1 MKPPSIRAHLLRLVL
16 AMAVPLAGV
25 AGAGI
30 YTDMQQTIANT
41 KVSLRTVA
49 NTMVSNMD
57 GKLASTRRTLE
68 RVAMR
73 PLVRQVDPKNCD
85 GILKDLPALNP
96 DYANAT
102 YTNLDGVAVCS
113 AVPQPGGKPV
123 NVGKAPWFQQLLTEQ
138 RFIVGD
144 PYIGPITGKRVIV
157 LGAPIRNQN
166 HELVGGV
173 QLPLDLNALN
183 PNIPAQFLPAGTR
196 YGFIGE
202 NGVLIWSNVDP
213 DGIQG
218 SRPDNADAA
227 RRTVEVRNGE
237 FESTGSDGVLRFYS
251 VAPLAETGW
260 IAFVGIPSSE
270 VYAAAKQRAKAA
282 TVVAGVAI
290 ALLILFALSVT
301 RRIAGPIAEL
311 ANVARKVHG
320 GDTGARAAT
329 AGPSEVVEVA
339 RAFNAVT
346 DTTLATTRQL
356 EAKISEL
363 QASEQELRQSES
375 YQQALISAIP
385 DLIFT
390 NRRDGEYLDFHAAN
404 PGLLLIP
411 PETFLHHRVDE
422 VLPKPLAAQLMKA
435 FADAL
440 DSNAVQELSYSL
452 QVGGQERVFETRVV
466 PCAND
471 TTMSIVRDITERK
484 QDEAELIRHRDHLEE
499 LVFSRTAELAQS
511 RDAAEA
517 ANRAKS
523 IFLAN
528 MSHELRTPMNGIMGM
543 IELVLRRATDPQQID
558 WLNKSKA
565 SARHLLAVI
574 NDILDISR
582 IEADRLTLDE
592 KNFSITQAI
601 DEVMQMQEAAAR
613 AKGLQLV
620 RDIDP
625 TLPELLCGDALRLKQ
640 ILINFIGNAIK
651 FSRHGEITVR
661 AQTLT
666 EDNNCVL
673 LRIGVIDQG
682 VGISPE
688 DQARLFRAFTQA
700 DGSINRKYGGTGLGL
715 IISKR
720 IALLMGGDAGVISQE
735 GVGSTFW
742 ATARVRKAVEVKP
755 RSNAPEESARETLAR
770 QFAGTRILVAEDE
783 PVNREVAVLLLEEA
797 ALVADVATN
806 GREAVEMARAGAY
819 ALILMDVQMP
829 VMNGLDATR
838 AIRQL
843 PGMEAIPI
851 LAMTANAFAEDRDAC
866 LAAGMDDHIA
876 KPAAPDELC
885 AAVLHWLQKSG
896 SRATA

>member
-41 KVSLRTVA
+41 KISLRTVA

-68 RVAMR
+68 RMAMR

-202 NGVLIWSNVDP
+202 NGVLIWRNVDP

-320 GDTGARAAT
+320 GDTEARAAT

-363 QASEQELRQSES
+363 QASEQELRRSES

-484 QDEAELIRHRDHLEE
+484 QDEAELIRHRHHLEE

-601 DEVMQMQEAAAR
+601 DEVMQMQEATAR

-661 AQTLT
+661 AQTLM

-755 RSNAPEESARETLAR
+755 RSNAPKESARETLAR

-806 GREAVEMARAGAY
+806 GREAVEMARTGLY
-819 ALILMDVQMP
+819 AMILMDVQMP

-838 AIRQL
+838 VIRQL
-843 PGMEAIPI
+843 PGMAAIPI

-876 KPAAPDELC
+876 KPVAPDELC